1 MIRKEKVKKEEND
14 TTSQDQI
21 LTRSRVKEFQKTKK
35 RNKWLNTAIIVVA
48 ILLAIMA
55 YAVLNL

>member
-1 MIRKEKVKKEEND
+1 MIRKEKVKKEEHD